1 MRDRN
6 QVKTEHI
13 GASYFLQSREF
24 ARGCR
29 RRARWTPCAFRRL
42 RLGSRRHACDGPT
55 VGVRKGSA
63 IRNNCAP
70 IDAFAY
76 QWQAQPRRVAAVGG
90 GHQSRRHHAV
100 RSGGTNRTLAVIKD
114 ELDVALK
121 RETTNII
128 AIGGLL
134 AEARRHLRD
143 GEWYPWLE
151 QNFSLSRQSADR
163 YIGIYRLSLK
173 TPNLGDLKIRRS
185 VLYAMFLLP
194 PKRRLS
200 PKAIETIMEEART
213 KWVGL
218 TRAYQIERE
227 IKLAEEAAYRRE
239 IEAIES
245 GEKPEHKVQDAIPPW
260 ESLPEPLPEL
270 PPTPAQSPAAP
281 REQSLI
287 LTFQQAV
294 KALATKPAAKF
305 IDACIPNDLHIVADF
320 LKAVATAS
328 KKADRSDKIDV
339 RKDGVI

>member
-1 MRDRN
+1 
-6 QVKTEHI
+6 V
-13 GASYFLQSREF
+13 SSR
-24 ARGCR
+24 
-29 RRARWTPCAFRRL
+29 
-42 RLGSRRHACDGPT
+42 
-55 VGVRKGSA
+55 
-63 IRNNCAP
+63 
-70 IDAFAY
+70 
-76 QWQAQPRRVAAVGG
+76 
-90 GHQSRRHHAV
+90 
-100 RSGGTNRTLAVIKD
+100 GTNRTLAIIRD

-121 RETTNII
+121 REITNII

-134 AEARRHLRD
+134 AEARRHLRH

-163 YIGIYRLSLK
+163 YIGIYRVSLK

-200 PKAIETIMEEART
+200 PQVVETIMEEART

-227 IKLAEEAAYRRE
+227 IKFAEEAAYKRE

-245 GEKPEHKVQDAIPPW
+245 EEKPEPPW
-260 ESLPEPLPEL
+260 ESLPEPRPEL
-270 PPTPAQSPAAP
+270 PATPPEPPAAP

-294 KALATKPAAKF
+294 KQLKALATKPAVKF
-305 IDACIPNDLHIVADF
+305 KDTCTLNDLQIVADF
-320 LKAVATAS
+320 LKAVATS
-328 KKADRSDKIDV
+328 SSRTDKIDE
-339 RKDGVI
+339 RNDGVN